1 MIIDDFIR
9 STPRLASAEELDS
22 IAELA
27 VYDYDMEWIRYRS
40 SIMYLYRMYYSFY
53 NGLLTRY
60 SYLPKHKI
68 EKKIRK
74 MAKHCLD
81 SYNIMESK
89 TGRLLISSSLV
100 PKDYQYEV
108 YCRVADTYREIF
120 LTPPHR
126 RKLKI

>member
-9 STPRLASAEELDS
+9 STPCLACKELDR
-22 IAELA
+22 ITELA
-27 VYDYDMEWIRYRS
+27 AYKYEMEWIRYS
-40 SIMYLYRMYYSFY
+40 NNIIYLYRKYYSFY

-81 SYNIMESK
+81 SYSIMESK
-89 TGRLLISSSLV
+89 TGRLLITSSAL
-100 PKDYQYEV
+100 PKDYQYEI
-108 YCRVADTYREIF
+108 YCRIADTYREIF
-120 LTPPHR
+120 LTLPHR
-126 RKLKI
+126 RQLEI